1 MCIIKWDKIFIKSS
15 AASLIVRSIITP
27 PQVTNAAVG
36 ADATFS
42 CFAIGDVEAKITFHK
57 ANNDEEVGSVDV
69 MNRSNGDGSVT
80 TRGFITLSN
89 VNDTDNNSK
98 YYCKAVWS
106 SVNEVVKSANVA
118 LFVLNLKGSTSSV
131 RGVRGAVAEFQCRA
145 DVRLKT
151 NSGGDPNYLV
161 RGKKVNA
168 ETSVSWKYL
177 DSSDSSW
184 KSIDNFNR

>member
-1 MCIIKWDKIFIKSS
+1 MCIIKWDTIFIKSS
-15 AASLIVRSIITP
+15 AATLIVRSIITP

-36 ADATFS
+36 AGAKFF
-42 CFAIGDVEAKITFHK
+42 CFAIGDVVAIITFHK
-57 ANNDEEVGSVDV
+57 ANNNEEVGSVDI
-69 MNRSNGDGSVT
+69 MNQTNGDGSVT

-89 VNDTDNNSK
+89 VNDTDNSSE

-106 SVNEVVKSANVA
+106 SLNVVVKSASVA

-131 RGVRGAVAEFQCRA
+131 GGVRGTVAEFQCRA
-145 DVRLKT
+145 DVRLKA
-151 NSGGDPNYLV
+151 NSGGDPYLV

-168 ETSVSWKYL
+168 DTSVSWKYF

-184 KSIDNFNR
+184 KSIDNVNR